1 MAGWMIGV
9 AFLSIVVV
17 FLAWKMQRQRKEIE
31 AFSGQLEKWLD
42 EMVSGREIIAGKDTE
57 DSLYGRVGEKISR
70 VNHIWKRKEEEGQKE
85 KEALKELISDI
96 SHQIKTPL
104 ANIKIYLELLE
115 GEKLL
120 GQANEFVCSIA
131 RQTEKLDFLLQGM
144 VKMSRLET
152 GVIHIRK
159 SPALLIETLGRAVQ
173 SVVPRAEEKGL
184 SLSAECDEKL
194 MVSHDIKWTE
204 EAVFNILD
212 NAVKYT
218 PYGGVIQLTVTVQEI
233 YVKISIKDSGKGIR
247 AERLA
252 EIFTRFYREP
262 EVHGQDGIG
271 IGLYLAR
278 KIIELQNGYIEVYS
292 EVGKGSEFQVYLE
305 RI

>member
-218 PYGGVIQLTVTVQEI
+218 PYGGVIRLTVTVQEI

>member
-173 SVVPRAEEKGL
+173 SVVRRAEEKGL

>member
-218 PYGGVIQLTVTVQEI
+218 PYGGVIQLTVIVQEI

>member
-131 RQTEKLDFLLQGM
+131 RQTEKLDFLLQGR
-144 VKMSRLET
+144 VKMSRRET
-152 GVIHIRK
+152 GVIHIQK

-218 PYGGVIQLTVTVQEI
+218 PYGGVIRLTVTVQEI

>member
-1 MAGWMIGV
+1 MAGWIICS
-9 AFLSIVVV
+9 AFLSILVV
-17 FLAWKMQRQRKEIE
+17 FLAWKMRRQRKEIE
-31 AFSGQLEKWLD
+31 VFSGQLEKWLD
-42 EMVSGREIIAGKDTE
+42 EMVSGREITAQNDTE
-57 DSLYGRVGEKISR
+57 DSLYGRAGEKISR

-115 GEKLL
+115 GENLS
-120 GQANEFVCSIA
+120 GQANEFISSIA
-131 RQTEKLDFLLQGM
+131 GQTEKLDFLLQGM
-144 VKMSRLET
+144 VKMSRLEA
-152 GVIHIRK
+152 GVIQIQK

-173 SVVPRAEEKGL
+173 AVVPQAEGKGL

-218 PYGGVIQLTVTVQEI
+218 PYGGGICITVTVWEI

-262 EVHGQDGIG
+262 EVHGQEGIG

-278 KIIELQNGYIEVYS
+278 KIIELQNGYIEVHS

-305 RI
+305 RM

>member
-1 MAGWMIGV
+1 M
-9 AFLSIVVV
+9 
-17 FLAWKMQRQRKEIE
+17 
-31 AFSGQLEKWLD
+31 EKWLD

-218 PYGGVIQLTVTVQEI
+218 PYGGVIRLTVTVQEI

>member
-17 FLAWKMQRQRKEIE
+17 FLAWKMWRQRKEIE

-42 EMVSGREIIAGKDTE
+42 EMVSGKEIIAGKDTE

>member
-131 RQTEKLDFLLQGM
+131 RQTEKLDFLLQGI

-152 GVIHIRK
+152 GVIHIQK

-218 PYGGVIQLTVTVQEI
+218 PYGGVIRLTVTVQEI

>member
-17 FLAWKMQRQRKEIE
+17 FLVWKMWRQRKEIE

-42 EMVSGREIIAGKDTE
+42 EMVSGKEIIAGKDTE

-278 KIIELQNGYIEVYS
+278 KIIELQNGYIEVHS

>member
-173 SVVPRAEEKGL
+173 SVVPQEEEKGL

-218 PYGGVIQLTVTVQEI
+218 PYGGVIRLTVTVQEI

>member
-184 SLSAECDEKL
+184 SLLAECDEKL

>member
-17 FLAWKMQRQRKEIE
+17 FLAWKMQQQRKEIE

-42 EMVSGREIIAGKDTE
+42 EMVSGKEIIAGKDTE

-218 PYGGVIQLTVTVQEI
+218 PYGGVIRLTVTVQEI

>member
-152 GVIHIRK
+152 GVIHIQK
-159 SPALLIETLGRAVQ
+159 SSALLIETLGRAVQ

-218 PYGGVIQLTVTVQEI
+218 PYGGVIRLTVTVQEI